1 MPRRSIASLTT
12 APRVDGRPKRLALP
26 SDLSPEAGRVWR
38 EITKTTQP
46 EHFRPSDV
54 PLLKSYCEACAM
66 ADRAAAEL
74 ARTGPVIEGKA
85 SPWLVVQEKS
95 VRAQTALSL
104 RLRLCPS
111 ARTDPKSAGRERL
124 PAGAAPWVKRP
135 REYEDPEEND
145 DE

>member
-1 MPRRSIASLTT
+1 MM
-12 APRVDGRPKRLALP
+12 PRVDGRPAPLP
-26 SDLSPEAGRVWR
+26 LPGDLSPDAAQVWR

-74 ARTGPVIEGKA
+74 AENGAVIDGKA
-85 SPWLVVQEKS
+85 SPWLTVQEKS
-95 VRAQTALSL
+95 VRAQTSLSL

-111 ARTDPKSAGRERL
+111 ARTDPKSAGRERVPSSNPPL
-124 PAGAAPWVKRP
+124 WKRT
-135 REYEDPEEND
+135 
-145 DE
+145 

>member
-1 MPRRSIASLTT
+1 MPRKSLAALTT
-12 APRVDGRPKRLALP
+12 APQVDGRPKRLALP
-26 SDLSPEAGRVWR
+26 RDLSTEAGRVWR
-38 EITKTTQP
+38 EITNSTQP
-46 EHFRPSDV
+46 EHFRPSDA
-54 PLLKSYCEACAM
+54 PLLRSYCEATAM

-74 ARTGPVIEGKA
+74 AASGPVLEGRA
-85 SPWLVVQEKS
+85 SPWLIVQEKS

-124 PAGAAPWVKRP
+124 PSGHKPWGPKRP
-135 REYEDPEEND
+135 IEWDEEDD